1 MKTFRL
7 FGKAFLALLMTVIF
21 VACGSDDGESPT
33 PKHQCRF
40 VYNGN
45 RFLSGDTIHITDSKN
60 IRTISWPLST
70 EDCGFMTFDGL
81 VEIETIA
88 GSNIQFRS
96 LAPQICKLVITGNE
110 SGQEY
115 VLNIVIDPMGLDE
128 LKKMYTVDSTGGYK
142 DKYGVEYKGPFV
154 RLHSNH
160 FEFRTPR
167 IKIESF
173 GNNYEECYPSNS
185 DHLYSTIDGHT
196 YLGKLQKTTQEEYY
210 DAEYWFFKF
219 TYGNKTYEIRDYTGQ
234 DEYLW
239 NDEWNN

>member
-7 FGKAFLALLMTVIF
+7 FGKAFLVLWMTVIF
-21 VACGSDDGESPT
+21 IACGSDDGESPT
-33 PKHQCRF
+33 SKHQCRF
-40 VYNGN
+40 IYGEN

-60 IRTISWPLST
+60 IYTISWALST
-70 EDCGFMTFDGL
+70 EDCDFMTVDGL
-81 VEIETIA
+81 VEMELIA
-88 GSNIQFRS
+88 GSRIQFRS
-96 LAPQICKLVITGNE
+96 LAPQTCKLIVTGNKT
-110 SGQEY
+110 GQEY
-115 VLNIVIDPMGLDE
+115 VLNIVIDPMGFDE
-128 LKKMYTVDSTGGYK
+128 LKKVYKVYSTSGYR
-142 DKYGVEYKGPFV
+142 DIYGVEHKGPFV
-154 RLHSNH
+154 CLHSNH

-185 DHLYSTIDGHT
+185 DHLLSTIDGHT
-196 YLGKLQKTTQEEYY
+196 YLGKLQKTTQKEYY
-210 DAEYWFFKF
+210 DAEYCFFKF